1 MTPRR
6 VTRVLR
12 PLRFMSVYWRA
23 VAGSIYALTFGL
35 GARRHRELLSNIAR
49 HFGYDYHQVPPAL
62 PRIGVADVVRPGA
75 RPDIRELAGGDGNV
89 SLLELVVLAASV
101 ARIAAREVFE
111 IGTFDGRTTVNL
123 AANVVDDGT
132 VFTLDLPPAQTPTAL
147 GVHAEDRKYI
157 KAAHLTSRIS
167 RSEHATRIRPLFGDS
182 ATFDF
187 SPYARR
193 IDLCFVDGSHAY
205 EYVLNDSARALEMI
219 RPGGVIFWHDYGVW
233 PGVTEALDE
242 LQRSNPAFANL
253 RWIEGTSLA
262 VLGGDMLPADARV

>member
-6 VTRVLR
+6 LTRVLR
-12 PLRFMSVYWRA
+12 PLRFARVYWRA
-23 VAGSIYALTFGL
+23 LAGSVYALTLGL
-35 GARRHRELLSNIAR
+35 GARRHRELLTSIAR

-62 PRIGVADVVRPGA
+62 ARVAVADVVRPGS

-89 SLLELVVLAASV
+89 SLLELMVLAASV
-101 ARIAAREVFE
+101 AQLEARAVFE

-123 AANVVDDGT
+123 AANVVDDGV
-132 VFTLDLPPAQTPTAL
+132 VFTLDLPQAPERTAL
-147 GVHAEDRKYI
+147 DVHAEDHKYI
-157 KAAHLTSRIS
+157 KASHQTSRIS
-167 RSEHATRIRPLFGDS
+167 RSEHAARIRRLLGDS

-187 SPYARR
+187 ASYEHR

-242 LQRSNPAFANL
+242 LQRTNPAFAGL

-262 VLGGDMLPADARV
+262 VLGGVLDAGSRG